1 MFFGKGFSGYH
12 GSRISGLDI
21 LVLSIIKNKDGIS
34 GYEIIQKIN
43 KKFKDLWTASAG
55 TIYPLLNRLSHKEY
69 VKIEDLI
76 ENNRQKKIY
85 RITET
90 GKEALKRTLESN
102 LEPSINTLGDY
113 IKTVFKANFPNE
125 RAMEAMMGCFPF
137 SEFSFCEDIAEQD
150 EQDYSSDNI
159 KRIEHIISYLKLG
172 KERLQSK
179 INGIDNKIQNYS
191 KLLEKLKIERDKN
204 TKIIKIVENDDEFD
218 KF

>member
-1 MFFGKGFSGYH
+1 
-12 GSRISGLDI
+12 
-21 LVLSIIKNKDGIS
+21 
-34 GYEIIQKIN
+34 
-43 KKFKDLWTASAG
+43 
-55 TIYPLLNRLSHKEY
+55 
-69 VKIEDLI
+69 
-76 ENNRQKKIY
+76 
-85 RITET
+85 
-90 GKEALKRTLESN
+90 
-102 LEPSINTLGDY
+102 
-113 IKTVFKANFPNE
+113 
-125 RAMEAMMGCFPF
+125 MGCFPF

-179 INGIDNKIQNYS
+179 INGIDNKIENYA